1 MRDVYLL
8 ASLFPVLANAR
19 SHWTENMVAV
29 ILLEGCPSVK
39 STAAVLSKHIHVETM
54 KSNNRPARTVRAGGG
69 KQHWHTVSVTHMW
82 QNSINTMNLRSCK
95 LQVLL
100 FTHWKWIQK
109 ARELSTGGRIN
120 LSLVQQS
127 CILWKLKSAYMQK
140 KGCING
146 LTGLLSICKWELTIT
161 QMNCISTGN
170 SLIIY
175 LKEKI
180 NIQIYLFPF
189 KND

>member
-1 MRDVYLL
+1 MTIEWQLLPLRSSICSLSVQSLRKELAWSARMRDVYLL
-8 ASLFPVLANAR
+8 ASLFPVLSNAR

-54 KSNNRPARTVRAGGG
+54 KSNNRPARTVRAGCG

-120 LSLVQQS
+120 LSLV
-127 CILWKLKSAYMQK
+127 
-140 KGCING
+140 
-146 LTGLLSICKWELTIT
+146 
-161 QMNCISTGN
+161 
-170 SLIIY
+170 
-175 LKEKI
+175 
-180 NIQIYLFPF
+180 
-189 KND
+189 